1 MTEETRNFG
10 TEVGR
15 LLDLVVHSL
24 YSDREIFLRELV
36 ANAADATDKRRFL
49 SLSDESLALP
59 ENAGVRISLD
69 KGARTITIADNGI
82 GMGKEELAENLGTI
96 ARSGTAA
103 FAATQLAGQK
113 PEDKPSLIGQ
123 FGVGFYSA
131 FMVADQVEVTSRK
144 AGAEEAW
151 EWASDGKGTYTLKT
165 AERLEAGTTV
175 VLHVKADAEEFLEPL
190 RIKTVIR
197 KWADHVALPIELEED
212 GNFAPVTEGKA
223 LWRRAKSEVT
233 ADEYADFYR
242 HIGHNFD
249 EPWATIHWRAEGT
262 LEFSAL
268 LFIPGSKPF
277 FPVEERR
284 DSKVRL
290 HVKRMFITDDAKLLP
305 DWLSFVSGVVDTEDL
320 PLNVSRELL
329 QATPVLDKIR
339 KAVLNRVLTELKA
352 KAKDPEDFKKFL
364 ENFGTTLKEGIY
376 EDTGHAAEIAGLLRF
391 ASTKEDSTT
400 LDEYIARM
408 PEGQEAIYYLAGDA
422 AHLKTSPQL
431 EGFAE
436 KGFEVLLLGDPID
449 AFWPDRLSRYHEKKL
464 TSVSQA
470 GKLFEAGDV
479 AEDISTLCTALAAA
493 LGDKVSGV
501 AVSTRLKDSPAM
513 LAAAEGGP
521 DLAMQRLLRR
531 AGRPIF
537 GPAPKLEINPTHKL
551 VQAPR
556 QPKKTS
562 QNPPSCC
569 WTSPACRKAICPK
582 TPPPSCGTS
591 PTRSR
596 GRFNVKGQGLRPWP
610 FTSHLVQHLAH
621 LAGEG
626 GRAEGFAKKA
636 IPSSAGRYGQWRCA
650 CSRW

>member
-49 SLSDESLALP
+49 ALSEEALALP
-59 ENAGVRISLD
+59 ENAAVKIALD
-69 KGARTITIADNGI
+69 KAARTITISDDGI

-103 FAATQLAGQK
+103 FAASQLAEKK
-113 PEDKPSLIGQ
+113 PEDRPSLIGQ

-131 FMVADQVEVTSRK
+131 FMVADHVEVTSRK
-144 AGAEEAW
+144 AGHDEAW
-151 EWASDGKGTYTLKT
+151 EWASDGKGTYTLKNAT
-165 AERLEAGTTV
+165 RAEAGTTV
-175 VLHVKADAEEFLEPL
+175 VLHLKQDAEEFLEPF
-190 RIKTVIR
+190 RIKNIIR

-212 GNFAPVTEGKA
+212 GKFAPVTEGKA
-223 LWRRAKSEVT
+223 LWRRAKAEVT
-233 ADEYADFYR
+233 AEEYTDFYR
-242 HIGHNFD
+242 HTGHHFD

-284 DSKVRL
+284 ESKLRL
-290 HVKRMFITDDAKLLP
+290 HVKRMFITDEAKLLP

-339 KAVLNRVLTELKA
+339 KALLNRVLSELKA
-352 KAKDPEDFKKFL
+352 KAKEPEEFKKFL
-364 ENFGTTLKEGIY
+364 ENFGTVLKEGIY
-376 EDTGHAAEIAGLLRF
+376 EDTGHAAEIAALLRF
-391 ASTKEDSTT
+391 TSTTQESTT

-449 AFWPDRLSRYHEKKL
+449 AFWPERLGRYAEKKL
-464 TSVSQA
+464 TSVTQA

-479 AEDISTLCTALAAA
+479 AADITALCEKLAAA
-493 LGDKVSGV
+493 LGDKVSAV
-501 AVSTRLKDSPAM
+501 AVSARLKDSPAM

-551 VQAPR
+551 VQ
-556 QPKKTS
+556 T
-562 QNPPSCC
+562 
-569 WTSPACRKAICPK
+569 
-582 TPPPSCGTS
+582 
-591 PTRSR
+591 
-596 GRFNVKGQGLRPWP
+596 
-610 FTSHLVQHLAH
+610 
-621 LAGEG
+621 LAGREDIAEAASLLLDLARLQEG
-626 GRAEGFAKKA
+626 DLPEDPAAFVRHIAGA
-636 IPSSAGRYGQWRCA
+636 IVG
-650 CSRW
+650 

>member
-49 SLSDESLALP
+49 SLSDEALALP
-59 ENAGVRISLD
+59 ENPAVKIAVD
-69 KGARTITIADNGI
+69 KAARTITIADCGI
-82 GMGKEELAENLGTI
+82 GMEKEELAENLGTI

-103 FAATQLAGQK
+103 FAARQLAAQK
-113 PEDKPSLIGQ
+113 PDDKPSLIGQ

-131 FMVADQVEVTSRK
+131 FMVADQVEVVSRK
-144 AGAEEAW
+144 AGHDEAW
-151 EWASDGKGTYTLKT
+151 EWVSDGKGTYTLKSASR
-165 AERLEAGTTV
+165 AEPGSTV
-175 VLHVKADAEEFLEPL
+175 VLHVKQDAEEFLDAF
-190 RIKTVIR
+190 RIKNIIR
-197 KWADHVALPIELEED
+197 KWADHVALPIELEEE
-212 GNFAPVTEGKA
+212 GKYEPVTEGRA
-223 LWRRAKSEVT
+223 LWRKSKSEVT
-233 ADEYADFYR
+233 AEEYTDFYR
-242 HIGHNFD
+242 HTGHHFD

-268 LFIPGSKPF
+268 LFIPSSKPF

-284 DSKVRL
+284 ESKLRL
-290 HVKRMFITDDAKLLP
+290 HVKRMFITDEAKLLP

-339 KAVLNRVLTELKA
+339 KALLNRVLSELKS
-352 KAKDPEDFKKFL
+352 KAKEPENFKTFL
-364 ENFGTTLKEGIY
+364 ENFGPVLKEGVY
-376 EDTGHAAEIAGLLRF
+376 EDTGHAAEIASLLRF
-391 ASTKEDSTT
+391 ASTKEESTT
-400 LDEYIARM
+400 LDEYVARM
-408 PEGQEAIYYLAGDA
+408 PEGQDAIYYLAGDA

-436 KGFEVLLLGDPID
+436 KGYEVLLLGDPID
-449 AFWPDRLSRYHEKKL
+449 AFWPERLARYKEKKL

-479 AEDISTLCTALAAA
+479 APEMTALCEKLATS

-501 AVSTRLKDSPAM
+501 GVSARLKDSPAM

-537 GPAPKLEINPTHKL
+537 GPAPKLEINPGHKL
-551 VQAPR
+551 VQA
-556 QPKKTS
+556 
-562 QNPPSCC
+562 
-569 WTSPACRKAICPK
+569 
-582 TPPPSCGTS
+582 
-591 PTRSR
+591 
-596 GRFNVKGQGLRPWP
+596 
-610 FTSHLVQHLAH
+610 
-621 LAGEG
+621 LAGREDVAEAASLLLDLARLQEG
-626 GRAEGFAKKA
+626 DLPEDPAAFVRHVASA
-636 IPSSAGRYGQWRCA
+636 IAG
-650 CSRW
+650 